1 MKQKEKLLLRYL
13 IDHKKEYVTSQRLA
27 SELLLSDR
35 TIRNYL
41 QRIKELVEKNGGKI
55 IAKPGYGYQLHILQR
70 LTFDLFLSRQEIVP
84 GYAREPQGFYES
96 EDRQKYIL
104 NQLLLEDA
112 ILFMDDLAEELY
124 ISRSSLTK
132 DMQEIKERL
141 IPYSLKIV
149 SKHGQGT
156 WIEGEERNRRH
167 FIMDTFFG
175 NHYGN
180 SLKEY
185 LGQSRFFPDI
195 SFEELVIIILDE
207 TREAKLKVS
216 DFIIQNLTLHLA
228 LGIKRLREGFEIK
241 ELGIEQEVS
250 KRVEYQ
256 VAQRIVQ
263 RIEVIA
269 GVSFPE
275 EEVAYLTL
283 HFMAKSNHKENQ
295 NNQELSKELAKVLK
309 RLSQE
314 FHFSLVEDLQ
324 LFNGLLDHLS
334 PMMIRLSRGIR
345 IENPLTE
352 EIKKENL
359 KVFDAVKRHF
369 SNMPALKNYTINEDE
384 WAYLALH
391 LMAALEKER
400 AAHKLHALIICA
412 TGYGSAQLLK
422 NRVVSEFGK
431 NITVVSV
438 KGYYEINETTLKGID
453 LIISSID
460 LSTMF
465 FKIPVLHVSIFLN
478 EDDVRKIR
486 KVIGESI
493 PYHSSDR
500 PIPAFS
506 LQQKKQ
512 IYTEQ
517 LSEKFFKTYTYEPKK
532 EEILHDLLQKL
543 SINEEEGYIR
553 EMRKQ
558 IQQRENM
565 GQIIFS
571 DTVAVPHPAVP
582 VGIETKVAVALIP
595 SGMQWDQYQEIHF
608 VFLVSPSY
616 IENEGITV
624 VTKAIVRLVDQLKV
638 QQEILAEPIFEN
650 FSSKFIKLIE

>member
-1 MKQKEKLLLRYL
+1 
-13 IDHKKEYVTSQRLA
+13 
-27 SELLLSDR
+27 
-35 TIRNYL
+35 
-41 QRIKELVEKNGGKI
+41 
-55 IAKPGYGYQLHILQR
+55 
-70 LTFDLFLSRQEIVP
+70 
-84 GYAREPQGFYES
+84 
-96 EDRQKYIL
+96 
-104 NQLLLEDA
+104 
-112 ILFMDDLAEELY
+112 MDDLAEELY

-275 EEVAYLTL
+275 EEIAYLTL
-283 HFMAKSNHKENQ
+283 HLMAKSNHKENQ
-295 NNQELSKELAKVLK
+295 NDQELSKELAKVLK

-352 EIKKENL
+352 EIKKENP
-359 KVFDAVKRHF
+359 KVFDAVKGI
-369 SNMPALKNYTINEDE
+369 S
-384 WAYLALH
+384 
-391 LMAALEKER
+391 
-400 AAHKLHALIICA
+400 A
-412 TGYGSAQLLK
+412 TC
-422 NRVVSEFGK
+422 
-431 NITVVSV
+431 
-438 KGYYEINETTLKGID
+438 
-453 LIISSID
+453 
-460 LSTMF
+460 
-465 FKIPVLHVSIFLN
+465 
-478 EDDVRKIR
+478 
-486 KVIGESI
+486 
-493 PYHSSDR
+493 
-500 PIPAFS
+500 
-506 LQQKKQ
+506 
-512 IYTEQ
+512 
-517 LSEKFFKTYTYEPKK
+517 
-532 EEILHDLLQKL
+532 
-543 SINEEEGYIR
+543 
-553 EMRKQ
+553 
-558 IQQRENM
+558 
-565 GQIIFS
+565 
-571 DTVAVPHPAVP
+571 
-582 VGIETKVAVALIP
+582 
-595 SGMQWDQYQEIHF
+595 
-608 VFLVSPSY
+608 
-616 IENEGITV
+616 
-624 VTKAIVRLVDQLKV
+624 RL
-638 QQEILAEPIFEN
+638 
-650 FSSKFIKLIE
+650 

>member
-13 IDHKKEYVTSQRLA
+13 IDHRKEYVTSQRLA

-41 QRIKELVEKNGGKI
+41 QRIKELVEENGGKI

-141 IPYSLKIV
+141 ISYSLKIV
-149 SKHGQGT
+149 SKHGQGI

-167 FIMDTFFG
+167 FI
-175 NHYGN
+175 
-180 SLKEY
+180 
-185 LGQSRFFPDI
+185 
-195 SFEELVIIILDE
+195 
-207 TREAKLKVS
+207 
-216 DFIIQNLTLHLA
+216 IQNLSLHLA

-250 KRVEYQ
+250 DRVEYQ

-269 GVSFPE
+269 DVSFPQE
-275 EEVAYLTL
+275 EIAYLTL
-283 HFMAKSNHKENQ
+283 HLMAKSNHRENK
-295 NNQELSKELAKVLK
+295 NDQELSKEVAKVLK

-314 FHFSLVEDLQ
+314 FRFSLIEDHQ

-352 EIKKENL
+352 EIKEENP
-359 KVFDAVKRHF
+359 KVFEAVKTHF

-400 AAHKLHALIICA
+400 ATHKLHALIICA

-431 NITVVSV
+431 NITVVNV

-478 EDDVRKIR
+478 EDDVHKIR

-532 EEILHDLLQKL
+532 EEVLHDLLQKL

-558 IQQRENM
+558 IQQRESM

-582 VGIETKVAVALIP
+582 VGIETKIAVALIP
-595 SGMQWDQYQEIHF
+595 SGMQWNQYQGIHF

-624 VTKAIVRLVDQLKV
+624 VTKAIVRLVDQLNV

>member
-1 MKQKEKLLLRYL
+1 M
-13 IDHKKEYVTSQRLA
+13 
-27 SELLLSDR
+27 
-35 TIRNYL
+35 
-41 QRIKELVEKNGGKI
+41 
-55 IAKPGYGYQLHILQR
+55 
-70 LTFDLFLSRQEIVP
+70 
-84 GYAREPQGFYES
+84 
-96 EDRQKYIL
+96 
-104 NQLLLEDA
+104 
-112 ILFMDDLAEELY
+112 
-124 ISRSSLTK
+124 
-132 DMQEIKERL
+132 
-141 IPYSLKIV
+141 
-149 SKHGQGT
+149 
-156 WIEGEERNRRH
+156 
-167 FIMDTFFG
+167 
-175 NHYGN
+175 
-180 SLKEY
+180 
-185 LGQSRFFPDI
+185 
-195 SFEELVIIILDE
+195 
-207 TREAKLKVS
+207 
-216 DFIIQNLTLHLA
+216 
-228 LGIKRLREGFEIK
+228 
-241 ELGIEQEVS
+241 
-250 KRVEYQ
+250 
-256 VAQRIVQ
+256 AQRIVQ

-269 GVSFPE
+269 DVSFPQE
-275 EEVAYLTL
+275 EIAYLTL
-283 HFMAKSNHKENQ
+283 HLMAKLNHRENK
-295 NNQELSKELAKVLK
+295 NDQELSKEVVKVLK

-314 FHFSLVEDLQ
+314 FRFSLIEDHQ

-352 EIKKENL
+352 EIKKENP
-359 KVFDAVKRHF
+359 KVFEAVKTHF

-400 AAHKLHALIICA
+400 ATHKLHALIICA

-422 NRVVSEFGK
+422 NRVISEFGK
-431 NITVVSV
+431 NITVVNV

-478 EDDVRKIR
+478 EDDVHKIR

-532 EEILHDLLQKL
+532 EEVLHDLLQKL

-558 IQQRENM
+558 IQQRESM

-595 SGMQWDQYQEIHF
+595 SGMQWYQYQGIHF

-624 VTKAIVRLVDQLKV
+624 VTKAIVRLVDQLNV